1 VKSGNEETNAASG
14 TNAPRAASKAPAA
27 QGTSAAKA
35 ASGTNAAAADGNGM
49 IMDGRIVELAPD
61 ERDRGI
67 VRASV
72 VGIVANVLLTAVK
85 AAVGLLSNS
94 IAIVLDAVNSLS
106 DAAASGIT
114 IVGTKL
120 AGKQPDRKHPFGYGR
135 IEYLTTIIIAVIV
148 LWAGIESLQQSVGRI
163 ITPEPADYD
172 TVTLIVVAIA
182 VVAKIMLGLY
192 TKRVGARLN
201 SGALVASGA
210 DSMMDSIISAA
221 TLAAA
226 LIYLLCGLSLEAWLG
241 AIIALIII
249 KAGVDMLREVL
260 SKIIGERISPDTARS
275 VKETVASV
283 DGVLGAYDLMLDD
296 YGPDKLWGSVHVE
309 VPDTMSAD
317 QIDELTRRIQRKVY
331 QRCDVIL
338 HTVGVYSQNTKGGV
352 TAEIRAAV
360 IAYADADPYILEVHG
375 FYAEEDQ
382 HAARLDLVVSFDADD
397 RHAVVA
403 AAKEYLEKR
412 YPGWSFEIALD
423 SDISD

>member
-1 VKSGNEETNAASG
+1 MNTKDTESGAAS
-14 TNAPRAASKAPAA
+14 AAESSGAEKAV
-27 QGTSAAKA
+27 K
-35 ASGTNAAAADGNGM
+35 
-49 IMDGRIVELAPD
+49 GRVVELAPD

-67 VRASV
+67 VQASV

-120 AGKQPDRKHPFGYGR
+120 AAKQPDRKHPFGYGR

-182 VVAKIMLGLY
+182 VIAKVGLGLY
-192 TKRVGARLN
+192 TKRAGIRLHL
-201 SGALVASGA
+201 GALVASGT

-226 LIYLLCGLSLEAWLG
+226 LINLLCGLSLEAWLG

-260 SKIIGERISPDTARS
+260 SKIIGERISPETARS

-283 DGVLGAYDLMLDD
+283 DGVQGAYDLMLDD

-331 QRCDVIL
+331 RQCDVIL
-338 HTVGVYSQNTKGGV
+338 HTVGIYSHNTKGGM
-352 TAEIRAAV
+352 AAQIRAAI
-360 IAYADADPYILEVHG
+360 IAYAEKDPYILEVHG
-375 FYAEEDQ
+375 FYAEEKQ

-403 AAKEYLEKR
+403 AARKYLEER